1 MMLLSS
7 ITPVFVDLARGLHEG
22 FFMFWE
28 TLWALVL
35 GFTLSGAVQ
44 AFVSKDQMRAKFG
57 DHRPAAVARA
67 SGYGMVSSSCSY
79 AASAMSKSLFA
90 KGADFTSSMIFMFA
104 STNLVVELGVVMLVL
119 LGWQFAAA
127 EFVGGPIMIVLLAFA
142 GGIVFAGPVLQRALA
157 RVRGEEHGGHDHQ
170 AMVGVTN
177 ERQEE
182 LESQPLGTKIR
193 SAAAWSDASSY
204 AVADVTMLRRELVI
218 GYVAAGLIATI
229 VPTWLW
235 NDLFIHGHGFW
246 TDLENALV
254 GPLIAVVS
262 WVCSIGNVPLAAAL
276 WSGGISFGGVIA
288 FIFADLIS
296 MPLILIYR
304 KLYGGRLTL
313 RMVGLFYVVMAIAG
327 LITQWIFS
335 GLGAI
340 PSRRTFNI
348 SAAHFEW
355 NYTTYLNFV
364 FIVVALGVWWLAR
377 HRQRFGGGVGY
388 AIDPVCGMQV
398 RTIDAPA
405 RSTYEGHDYYFCAD
419 RCREKFEEEPMRYTK
434 NPHASMASMSD
445 HVMSGG
451 ETPFIDPVCGMSV
464 DPATAAALRS
474 FNGRNAFFCSAGCAE
489 RFDEDPE
496 RFLAPDAVLEGMP
509 APAHD
514 RQTSFVDP
522 VCGMS
527 VDPASAAARRS
538 INGRDVFFCS
548 AGCAERFDEDPER
561 FLAPDAV
568 LEGMPAPAHDRQTSF
583 VDPVCGMSV
592 DPASAAARRSINGRD
607 VFFCSAGCAERFDED
622 PERFL
627 APDAV
632 PEGMPASAVN
642 VAMGKKPTSK
652 G

>member
-1 MMLLSS
+1 MMLLAS
-7 ITPVFVDLARGLHEG
+7 ITPVFVELGRGLREG

-127 EFVGGPIMIVLLAFA
+127 EFVGGPIMIALLAVA
-142 GGIVFAGPVLQRALA
+142 GGFVFAGPVLQRALS
-157 RVRGEEHGGHDHQ
+157 RVRGEETGGHDHH
-170 AMVGVTN
+170 AMTGVTT
-177 ERQEE
+177 ERQDE
-182 LESQPLGTKIR
+182 LGTQPLAQKLR
-193 SAAAWSDASSY
+193 SAAAWSDASNY

-218 GYVAAGLIATI
+218 GYVAAGLIATV

-235 NDLFIHGHGFW
+235 NDLFVHGHGFW

-254 GPLIAVVS
+254 GPIIAVVS

-313 RMVGLFYVVMAIAG
+313 RMVGLFYIIMAIAG
-327 LITQWIFS
+327 LVTQWIFAA
-335 GLGAI
+335 LGAI

-348 SAAHFEW
+348 TAAHFQW

-364 FIVVALGVWWLAR
+364 FIVVAIGVWWLAR
-377 HRQRFGGGVGY
+377 HRERFGGGVGY

-398 RTIDAPA
+398 RTNDAPA
-405 RSTYEGHDYYFCAD
+405 HSTYDGHQYYFCAD
-419 RCREKFEEEPMRYTK
+419 RCREKFEEDPERYIKGPQEAMAPMST
-434 NPHASMASMSD
+434 H
-445 HVMSGG
+445 
-451 ETPFIDPVCGMSV
+451 ETAGDDAIFVDPVCGMSV
-464 DPATAAALRS
+464 DPATAAAHRS
-474 FNGRNAFFCSAGCAE
+474 FDGRDVYFCNVGCAERFDEDPERFLALAAVPEGMAKPAQEPQPSFVDPVCGMSVDPATAAAVRSFKGRNIFFCNVGCAE

-496 RFLAPDAVLEGMP
+496 RFLAPA
-509 APAHD
+509 
-514 RQTSFVDP
+514 
-522 VCGMS
+522 
-527 VDPASAAARRS
+527 
-538 INGRDVFFCS
+538 
-548 AGCAERFDEDPER
+548 
-561 FLAPDAV
+561 
-568 LEGMPAPAHDRQTSF
+568 
-583 VDPVCGMSV
+583 
-592 DPASAAARRSINGRD
+592 
-607 VFFCSAGCAERFDED
+607 
-622 PERFL
+622 
-627 APDAV
+627 AV
-632 PEGMPASAVN
+632 PEGMAKPTVQ
-642 VAMGKKPTSK
+642 VTMGKKPTTPR
-652 G
+652 